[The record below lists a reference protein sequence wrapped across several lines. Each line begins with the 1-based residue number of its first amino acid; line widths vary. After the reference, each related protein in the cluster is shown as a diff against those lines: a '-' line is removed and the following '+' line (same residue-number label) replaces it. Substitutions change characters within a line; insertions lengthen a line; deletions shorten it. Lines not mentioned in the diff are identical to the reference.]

1 MRFAIGHQFQMPWL
15 YRRTRTNIAGGTT
28 NGGSSHALL
37 PKLISGELR
46 VRDAVNYR
54 IHQTLMEVNMA
65 RADLLT
71 DLVRLGMVGDKAKF
85 RKVVEAIIAEE
96 RAKKHTVLASKLEE
110 LLRSVPADRPVSNGN
125 AVLDQRVT
133 NLLLEIMPER
143 TFDDLILPKE
153 VQEIAQGVVE
163 EHHRVDL
170 LRSYNLEPRN
180 RILLIG
186 PPGNGKTSLA
196 EAFAHALM
204 VPLLLVRYE
213 GVVGTY
219 LGETAVRLH
228 RLLEHARARKCV
240 LFFDEFET
248 LGKERGDRHETGE
261 IKRVVSS
268 LLMQIDA
275 LPSHVVVIGATNHAE
290 LLDRAVW
297 RRFHVRMTLPE
308 PTRARL
314 AEWFAK
320 FERRINVQ
328 LGYAPE
334 TLAKKLYGVNFAEAE
349 EFGASIFRR
358 YVLEQPNSDM
368 KKIVDRTLKNWAA
381 RSVKTKQQN
390 GDDE

>member
-1 MRFAIGHQFQMPWL
+1 
-15 YRRTRTNIAGGTT
+15 
-28 NGGSSHALL
+28 
-37 PKLISGELR
+37 
-46 VRDAVNYR
+46 
-54 IHQTLMEVNMA
+54 MA

-71 DLVRLGMVGDKAKF
+71 DLVKFGMVGDKARF

-96 RAKKHTVLASKLEE
+96 RAKKHTVLANTLEE
-110 LLRSVPADRPVSNGN
+110 LLRSTPADRPISNGN

-133 NLLLEIMPER
+133 NLLREVMPER
-143 TFDDLILPKE
+143 TFDDLVLPKE
-153 VQEIAQGVVE
+153 VKDISREVVE

-180 RILLIG
+180 RILVIG

-196 EAFAHALM
+196 EALAHALM
-204 VPLLLVRYE
+204 VPLLIVRYE

-219 LGETAVRLH
+219 LGETAVRLR
-228 RLLEHARARKCV
+228 RLLEHASTRKCV

-268 LLMQIDA
+268 LLMQIDL
-275 LPSHVVVIGATNHAE
+275 LPTHVVVIGATNHAE

-297 RRFHVRMTLPE
+297 RRFQVRMTLPE

-314 AEWFAK
+314 AEWFGN
-320 FERRINVQ
+320 FERRIKMS
-328 LGYAPE
+328 LGYTPE

-349 EFGASIFRR
+349 EFGASVFRQ
-358 YVLEQPNSDM
+358 YVLEQPVSYHEGNCGPHPQELG
-368 KKIVDRTLKNWAA
+368 RTICQDKA
-381 RSVKTKQQN
+381 TKWRR
-390 GDDE
+390 

>member
-1 MRFAIGHQFQMPWL
+1 
-15 YRRTRTNIAGGTT
+15 
-28 NGGSSHALL
+28 
-37 PKLISGELR
+37 
-46 VRDAVNYR
+46 
-54 IHQTLMEVNMA
+54 MA

-71 DLVRLGMVGDKAKF
+71 DLVRFGMAGDKMKF
-85 RKVVEAIIAEE
+85 IKVAEAIIAEE
-96 RAKKHTVLASKLEE
+96 RAMRHTVLANKLED
-110 LLRSVPADRPVSNGN
+110 LLRTMPTDRPAPHGGGAVLEQKVSN
-125 AVLDQRVT
+125 
-133 NLLLEIMPER
+133 LLHEVMPER
-143 TFDDLILPKE
+143 SFDDLILPKE
-153 VQEIAQGVVE
+153 VCEISQEVVQ
-163 EHHRVDL
+163 EHHRLDL

-180 RILLIG
+180 RLLLIG

-196 EAFAHALM
+196 EAFANALM
-204 VPLLLVRYE
+204 APLLIVRYE

-228 RLLEHARARKCV
+228 RLLEYARTRRCV

-248 LGKERGDRHETGE
+248 LGKERGDLHETGE

-297 RRFHVRMTLPE
+297 RRFQVRMTLPE

-320 FERRINVQ
+320 FEKRIKVP
-328 LGYAPE
+328 LGYTPE
-334 TLAKKLYGVNFAEAE
+334 TMAKKLYGVNFAEAE
-349 EFGASIFRR
+349 EFGASVFRK
-358 YVLEQPNSDM
+358 YVLDQPGSDM
-368 KKIVDRTLKNWAA
+368 KKIVDSTSKNWAA

-390 GDDE
+390 GGDE

>member
-1 MRFAIGHQFQMPWL
+1 M
-15 YRRTRTNIAGGTT
+15 T
-28 NGGSSHALL
+28 
-37 PKLISGELR
+37 
-46 VRDAVNYR
+46 
-54 IHQTLMEVNMA
+54 

-71 DLVRLGMVGDKAKF
+71 DLVKFGMVGDKARF
-85 RKVVEAIIAEE
+85 HKVVEAIIVEE
-96 RAKKHTVLASKLEE
+96 RAKKHTVLANTLEE
-110 LLRSVPADRPVSNGN
+110 LLRSMPADRPVSNGN

-133 NLLLEIMPER
+133 NLLHEIMPEL
-143 TFDDLILPKE
+143 TFDDLVLPKE
-153 VQEIAQGVVE
+153 VKDISREVVQ

-196 EAFAHALM
+196 EAFASALM
-204 VPLLLVRYE
+204 VPLLIVRYE

-219 LGETAVRLH
+219 LGETAVRLR
-228 RLLEHARARKCV
+228 RLLEYASTRKCV

-268 LLMQIDA
+268 LLMQIDS

-297 RRFHVRMTLPE
+297 RRFQIRMTLPE
-308 PTRARL
+308 PTRTRL
-314 AEWFAK
+314 AEWFAN
-320 FERRINVQ
+320 FERRIKTP

-334 TLAKKLYGVNFAEAE
+334 TLAKKLYGVSFAEAE
-349 EFGASIFRR
+349 EFGASVFRQ
-358 YVLEQPNSDM
+358 YVLEQPDSNM
-368 KKIVDRTLKNWAA
+368 KEIVDRTLKNWAA
-381 RSVKTKQQN
+381 RSVKTKQQDG
-390 GDDE
+390 GDE

>member
-1 MRFAIGHQFQMPWL
+1 
-15 YRRTRTNIAGGTT
+15 
-28 NGGSSHALL
+28 
-37 PKLISGELR
+37 
-46 VRDAVNYR
+46 
-54 IHQTLMEVNMA
+54 MA

-71 DLVRLGMVGDKAKF
+71 DLVRLGMAGDRAKF

-96 RAKKHTVLASKLEE
+96 RAKKHSVLANKIEE
-110 LLRSVPADRPVSNGN
+110 LLRSVPADKPITNGN
-125 AVLDQRVT
+125 AVIDNRVT
-133 NLLLEIMPER
+133 NLLHEIMPER
-143 TFDDLILPKE
+143 AFEDLILPKE
-153 VQEIAQGVVE
+153 VREISQEVVQ

-180 RILLIG
+180 RVLLIG
-186 PPGNGKTSLA
+186 PPGNGKTTLA

-204 VPLLLVRYE
+204 VPLLIVRYE
-213 GVVGTY
+213 GVIGTY
-219 LGETAVRLH
+219 LGETSVRLH

-268 LLMQIDA
+268 LLMQIDS
-275 LPSHVVVIGATNHAE
+275 LPSHVVVIGATNHPE

-297 RRFHVRMTLPE
+297 RRFQVRMTLPE

-314 AEWFAK
+314 AEWFSK
-320 FERRINVQ
+320 FERRIKVQ

-334 TLAKKLYGVNFAEAE
+334 TLAKKLAGVNFAEAE
-349 EFGASIFRR
+349 EFGASVFRQ
-358 YVLEQPNSDM
+358 YVLEQPSSDI
-368 KKIVDRTLKNWAA
+368 KKIVDRTLKNWSA
-381 RSVKTKQQN
+381 RTVKAKQQN

>member
-1 MRFAIGHQFQMPWL
+1 
-15 YRRTRTNIAGGTT
+15 
-28 NGGSSHALL
+28 
-37 PKLISGELR
+37 
-46 VRDAVNYR
+46 
-54 IHQTLMEVNMA
+54 MA

-71 DLVRLGMVGDKAKF
+71 DLVRFGMTGDKSRF

-96 RAKKHTVLASKLEE
+96 RAKKHTVLANALED
-110 LLRSVPADRPVSNGN
+110 LLRAMPADRPAPNGGTAILEQKVSHLLHE
-125 AVLDQRVT
+125 VL
-133 NLLLEIMPER
+133 PER
-143 TFDDLILPKE
+143 SFDDLILPAE
-153 VQEIAQGVVE
+153 VREISQEVVQ
-163 EHHRVDL
+163 EHHRLEL

-180 RILLIG
+180 RLLLIG

-196 EAFAHALM
+196 EAFAHGLM
-204 VPLLLVRYE
+204 VPLLVVRYE

-228 RLLEHARARKCV
+228 RLLEHARTRKCV

-297 RRFHVRMTLPE
+297 RRFQVRMTLPE

-314 AEWFAK
+314 VEWFSK
-320 FERRINVQ
+320 FEKRIKVP
-328 LGYAPE
+328 LGYTPE
-334 TLAKKLYGVNFAEAE
+334 TMAKKLYGVNFAEAE
-349 EFGASIFRR
+349 EFGASVFRQ
-358 YVLEQPNSDM
+358 YVLEQPSSDM
-368 KKIVDRTLKNWAA
+368 KQIVDRILKNWAA
-381 RSVKTKQQN
+381 RTVKTKQQN
-390 GDDE
+390 GGDE

>member
-1 MRFAIGHQFQMPWL
+1 
-15 YRRTRTNIAGGTT
+15 
-28 NGGSSHALL
+28 
-37 PKLISGELR
+37 
-46 VRDAVNYR
+46 
-54 IHQTLMEVNMA
+54 MA

-71 DLVRLGMVGDKAKF
+71 DLVKFGMVGDKARF

-96 RAKKHTVLASKLEE
+96 RAKKHTVLANTLEE
-110 LLRSVPADRPVSNGN
+110 LLRSMPTDRPVSNGN
-125 AVLDQRVT
+125 AVFDQRVT
-133 NLLLEIMPER
+133 NLLHEVIPER
-143 TFDDLILPKE
+143 TLDDLVLPKE
-153 VQEIAQGVVE
+153 IKSISREVVQ

-196 EAFAHALM
+196 EALAHALM
-204 VPLLLVRYE
+204 MPLLIVRYE

-219 LGETAVRLH
+219 LGETAVRLR
-228 RLLEHARARKCV
+228 RLLEHASSRKCV

-268 LLMQIDA
+268 LLMQIDS
-275 LPSHVVVIGATNHAE
+275 LPTHVVVIGATNHAE

-297 RRFHVRMTLPE
+297 RRFQVRMTLPE

-314 AEWFAK
+314 AEWFAA
-320 FERRINVQ
+320 FERRIKMPLQ
-328 LGYAPE
+328 YTPE
-334 TLAKKLYGVNFAEAE
+334 TLAKKLHGVNFAEAE
-349 EFGASIFRR
+349 EFGASVFRQ
-358 YVLEQPNSDM
+358 YVLEQPGSNM
-368 KKIVDRTLKNWAA
+368 KAIVDRTLKNWAA
-381 RSVKTKQQN
+381 RSVKIKQQN

>member
-1 MRFAIGHQFQMPWL
+1 
-15 YRRTRTNIAGGTT
+15 
-28 NGGSSHALL
+28 
-37 PKLISGELR
+37 
-46 VRDAVNYR
+46 V
-54 IHQTLMEVNMA
+54 A

-71 DLVRLGMVGDKAKF
+71 NLVRFGMVGDKAKF

-96 RAKKHTVLASKLEE
+96 RAKKHTVLARSLEDM
-110 LLRSVPADRPVSNGN
+110 LRSMPVDKPISNGN
-125 AVLDQRVT
+125 AVLDQRIT
-133 NLLLEIMPER
+133 NLLHEVMPER
-143 TFDDLILPKE
+143 TFDDLVLPKE
-153 VQEIAQGVVE
+153 VKEISREVVQ
-163 EHHRVDL
+163 EHHRIDL

-180 RILLIG
+180 RVLFIG

-204 VPLLLVRYE
+204 VPLLIVRYE

-219 LGETAVRLH
+219 LGETAVRLR
-228 RLLEHARARKCV
+228 RLLEHARTRKCV

-268 LLMQIDA
+268 LLMQIDS

-297 RRFHVRMTLPE
+297 RRFQVRMTLPA
-308 PTRARL
+308 PTRSRL
-314 AEWFAK
+314 AEWFAD
-320 FERRINVQ
+320 FERRIKVP

-334 TLAKKLYGVNFAEAE
+334 TLAKKLYGVSFAEAE
-349 EFGASIFRR
+349 EFGASAFRK
-358 YVLEQPNSDM
+358 YVLEQPDADM
-368 KKIVDRTLKNWAA
+368 KEIVDRTLKNWAA

-390 GDDE
+390 GDEE